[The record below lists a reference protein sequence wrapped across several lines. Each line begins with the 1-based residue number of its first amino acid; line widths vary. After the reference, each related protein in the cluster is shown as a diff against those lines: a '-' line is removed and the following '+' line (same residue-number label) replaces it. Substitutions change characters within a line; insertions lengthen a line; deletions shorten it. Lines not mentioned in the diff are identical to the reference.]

1 MANARIEQVL
11 IGPLAVFTY
20 LVTCPETKRGAVI
33 DPAGEVETLL
43 DRIRAE
49 GVSVRYILNTHGHS
63 DHVAGNRSLQ
73 KRLSRAG
80 SVPPVCL
87 HEADDAFFSGSDT
100 RPRSG
105 KDPGLPAPD
114 PADLR
119 LRDGDVLELGRI
131 EIEVIHTPGHTP
143 GSVCFKVGGNLIT
156 GDTLFVGAVGRTD
169 LPGGSLDTLLD
180 SLARRIIVLPEKTV
194 IWPGHDYGE
203 TPTSTVGREMAENP
217 YITDFLPE

>member
-1 MANARIEQVL
+1 MP

-20 LVTCPETKRGAVI
+20 LVTCPETKQGAVI
-33 DPAGEVETLL
+33 DPAGAVDPLL

-63 DHVAGNRSLQ
+63 DHVEANRSLQ
-73 KRLSRAG
+73 KRLSRTGA
-80 SVPPVCL
+80 VPPVCM
-87 HEADDAFFSGSDT
+87 HEADDAFFSGLDI

-105 KDPGLPAPD
+105 NDPGFPGPE

-119 LRDGDVLELGRI
+119 LRDGDILELGRI

-143 GSVCFKVGGNLIT
+143 GSVCFRIGNNLIT

-169 LPGGSLDTLLD
+169 LPGGAFDTLLD
-180 SLARRIIVLPEKTV
+180 SLARRIIVLPETTV